1 MENIEKIDEILSND
15 EFIEKILKANSS
27 EEVKKIFKEKDI
39 DVTDE
44 QIENMRKALNSKIKE
59 LNTMSDDAMGQ
70 ISGGKVGVNASRRLG
85 YAAQHGAGE
94 GAMWGTWIGA
104 GVGATAGM
112 IDGIVQSVNGNID
125 SAWGYFKVVAKDTL
139 KGTLLGTLSGTGV
152 GTLSATAHEFGKQG
166 KKGLKNK

>member
-1 MENIEKIDEILSND
+1 M
-15 EFIEKILKANSS
+15 
-27 EEVKKIFKEKDI
+27 
-39 DVTDE
+39 
-44 QIENMRKALNSKIKE
+44 
-59 LNTMSDDAMGQ
+59 
-70 ISGGKVGVNASRRLG
+70 
-85 YAAQHGAGE
+85 
-94 GAMWGTWIGA
+94 
-104 GVGATAGM
+104 GATAGM